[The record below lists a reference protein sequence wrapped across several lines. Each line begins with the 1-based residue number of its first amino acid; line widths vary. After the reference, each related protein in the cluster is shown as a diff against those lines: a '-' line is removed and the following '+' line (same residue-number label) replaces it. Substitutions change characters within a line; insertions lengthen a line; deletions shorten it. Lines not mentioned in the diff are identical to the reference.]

1 VANPLQQLAAFGQSF
16 WLDNLSRSI
25 LSSGELERL
34 IREDGLRGI
43 TSNPTIFEKAMA
55 GGNEYDSQLKRLAE
69 QGADKEEIFE
79 DLAFHDIRRAADILR
94 IVFKSTEKA
103 DGFVSIEL
111 PPYLASD
118 TERSVREAK
127 RIFATIGRPNVMIKV
142 PGTPEGIPA
151 IEELIFEGININITL
166 LFSLKSYLD
175 VVEAFLRG
183 LERRVEKGLPIDSI
197 SSVASFFVSR
207 VDTEVDKRIGEM
219 LEQTQDPAKQER
231 LRALEGKTAIANAKI
246 VYEHFTRL
254 FHGPRFLALKEHGAK
269 PQRPL
274 WASTSTKN
282 PAYSDVLYIEAL
294 IGPDTV
300 DTMAPASIDAF
311 RDHGTLKRTVDTDLP
326 EAHRIID
333 EMAALDISYDDV
345 TELLQV
351 EGVESFAK
359 SFDTLLSGIETK
371 RIRFA
376 NAGPDGNSPIGAYSN
391 EVGEAARRLAA
402 NHTAERLWARETTLW
417 SQDAAVQ
424 KKIANRLGWLDSPT
438 VMAKELGR
446 LQDLA
451 ADIRETG
458 FTHAVLLGMGGSS
471 LAPEVFQRTL
481 GNQEGFPELIVL
493 DSTNPETI
501 QRVSDSLDI
510 GRTIFIVSSKSGNT
524 VETSTLFRF
533 FHQRVANETDEDPG
547 LHFIAITDPG
557 SPLETLAHEKHFRYA
572 FINAPDIGG
581 RYSALSFF
589 GLVPAA
595 IIGLDV
601 ARLLQRAQ
609 EMAEKTRQDSA
620 DNPGLSLGATLSLL
634 ATLGR
639 DKLTFIPDPALTALS
654 DWLEQLIAESTG
666 KDGTGIVPIANE
678 SLTALGDYASDRLF
692 VGFDL
697 APQPYAK
704 TEAMLNGLEEVGH
717 PVVRIRLQDEWDIA
731 AEFVRWEFATAVAG
745 AELGINPFDEP
756 NVQESKDNTNR
767 LLSTYQTEHAL
778 PETTATASENGLA
791 AYGADAPTVRGAVE
805 SFVDQV
811 RLGNYLSIMAFCN
824 RTSETDIRLAEIRR
838 ILGRRL
844 NVATTLGYGPRFLHS
859 IGQLYKGGP
868 VNGAFLQIVIEP
880 SRDLAIPDESYS
892 FGTLFSAQSL
902 GDFEALG
909 TRQRPLLRLKI
920 TGDPV
925 AGLNRVL
932 ESLVSAALR

>member
-1 VANPLQQLAAFGQSF
+1 MANPLQKLAAFGQSF
-16 WLDNLSRSI
+16 WLDNLSRTI
-25 LSSGELERL
+25 LNSGELERL

-55 GGNEYDSQLKRLAE
+55 EGDAYDAQIKRLAQ
-69 QGADKEEIFE
+69 QGANKEEIFE
-79 DLAFHDIRRAADILR
+79 DLAFHDIRRAADFLR
-94 IVFKSTEKA
+94 IVYKATDGA

-118 TERSVREAK
+118 TERSAREAK

-142 PGTPEGIPA
+142 PGTPQGIPA
-151 IEELIFEGININITL
+151 VEELIFEGVNVNITL
-166 LFSLKSYLD
+166 LFSLNSYLD
-175 VVEAFLRG
+175 VAEAYLRG
-183 LERRVEKGLPIDSI
+183 LERRVEQGLPIGSI

-207 VDTEVDKRIGEM
+207 VDTEVDKRIAAL
-219 LEQTQDPAKQER
+219 LEQTEDSATRER
-231 LRALEGKTAIANAKI
+231 LQALEGKTGIANAKI

-254 FHGPRFLALKEHGAK
+254 FREPRFLALKEHGAR

-311 RDHGTLKRTVDTDLP
+311 RDHGSVERRVDTDLD
-326 EAHRIID
+326 ESHRIMD
-333 EMAALDISYDDV
+333 EMAALGVSYDDV
-345 TELLQV
+345 TDLLQV
-351 EGVESFAK
+351 EGVKSFTK
-359 SFDTLLSGIETK
+359 SFDSLLGGIETK
-371 RIRFA
+371 RIQFA
-376 NAGPDGNSPIGAYSN
+376 GSGGGTPDGAYGDEVEGTLQRLTSN
-391 EVGEAARRLAA
+391 R
-402 NHTAERLWARETTLW
+402 TAERLWARDTSLW
-417 SQDAAVQ
+417 SDDDGVQ
-424 KKIANRLGWLDSPT
+424 KKIAARLGWLDSPT
-438 VMAKELGR
+438 VMAKEVGR
-446 LQDLA
+446 LNDLA
-451 ADIRETG
+451 SVVRQAG
-458 FTHAVLLGMGGSS
+458 FRHAVLLGMGGSS
-471 LAPEVFQRTL
+471 LAPEVFQRIL

-501 QRVSDSLDI
+501 QRVSASLDLS
-510 GRTIFIVSSKSGNT
+510 RTIFIVSSKSGTT

-533 FHQRVANETDEDPG
+533 FHERLTRETTEEPG
-547 LHFIAITDPG
+547 SHFIAITDPG
-557 SPLETLAHEKHFRYA
+557 TPLEALAGEKKFRA
-572 FINAPDIGG
+572 LFTNDPNIGG

-601 ARLLQRAQ
+601 ERLLERAQ
-609 EMAEKTRQDSA
+609 AMAERTRQDSA
-620 DNPGLSLGATLSLL
+620 ENPGLSLGATLGLL

-639 DKLTFIPDPALTALS
+639 DKLTFVPDPALSALA

-666 KDGTGIVPIANE
+666 KDGTGIVPIAHE
-678 SLTALGDYASDRLF
+678 PLVAPGDYASDRLF

-697 APQPYAK
+697 APQPHVK
-704 TEAMLNGLEEVGH
+704 TDAELNSLEEVGH
-717 PVVRIRLQDEWDIA
+717 PVIRLRLQDQWDIA
-731 AEFVRWEFATAVAG
+731 GEFLRWEFATAVAG

-767 LLSTYQTEHAL
+767 LLATFQKEKAL
-778 PETTATASENGLA
+778 PEPKAAAQDDIIAAFGVDASG
-791 AYGADAPTVRGAVE
+791 VRAAVE
-805 SFVDQV
+805 EFLDNV
-811 RLGNYLSIMAFCN
+811 RLGNYLAIMAFCD
-824 RTSETDIRLAEIRR
+824 RSAETDIRLGEIRR
-838 ILGRRL
+838 VLGERL

-868 VNGAFLQIVIEP
+868 VEGAFLQIVIDP
-880 SRDLAIPDESYS
+880 KNDLSIPDEPYT

-902 GDFEALG
+902 GDFEALS
-909 TRQRPLLRLKI
+909 TRHRPLLRLKL

-932 ESLVSAALR
+932 ESLISAALR